1 MAEMSVPRPEAAGL
15 PFTRLIRLEARG
27 AVRPMHVVM
36 LVLLA
41 LTGVLVAWWLPMW
54 PETIY
59 LFFNRVFHI
68 EGWADVVLANNYV
81 AFIFFL
87 FWFGILD
94 VLRIYVLPLESGYLD
109 IWLSKP
115 VSRGSYMLA
124 RIIPG
129 FAVLLVAGI
138 VSAVVHAM
146 AMILLGLTFD
156 VGAYVGTIAAILGFV
171 LLMLAVTNILLLFVR
186 DSFAALVIGFAVFM
200 STFLPSIVYMYRPD
214 AYAGAP
220 GLADILVFPTSLMW
234 HPGFAAMYGPVLGT
248 IFVALATAS
257 VGLASWILNARD
269 VR

>member
-1 MAEMSVPRPEAAGL
+1 MAEMFVPRPGAAGL
-15 PFTRLIRLEARG
+15 SFTRLIRLEARG
-27 AVRPMHVVM
+27 TIRPMHVVM

-59 LFFNRVFHI
+59 LLFNRVFHI

-87 FWFGILD
+87 FWFGIFD

-115 VSRGSYMLA
+115 VPRGGYMLA
-124 RIIPG
+124 KIIPS
-129 FAVLLVAGI
+129 FAVLLVAGV
-138 VSAVVHAM
+138 VSAMVHAV

-156 VGAYVGTIAAILGFV
+156 MGAYVGTIAAILGLV
-171 LLMLAVTNILLLFVR
+171 LLMLAVTNILLLFAR

-200 STFLPSIVYMYRPD
+200 GSFLPSIVYMYRPD

-220 GLADILVFPTSLMW
+220 GLADILVFPTNLMW
-234 HPGFAAMYGPVLGT
+234 HQDIAPMLGPILGLIFAA
-248 IFVALATAS
+248 LAMAS
-257 VGLASWILNARD
+257 IGLASWILNSRD
-269 VR
+269 VD